1 MTGKDLII
9 YILENDLENEP
20 IIENGKFIGLMS
32 VGEAASKLN
41 VGEETVKVWIK
52 FGRLTGITM
61 CGEQYVFRNALFKK
75 LGSEK

>member
-1 MTGKDLII
+1 MTGKDLIM
-9 YILENDLENEP
+9 YILENDLEHEP

-41 VGEETVKVWIK
+41 VGDETIKAWIK
-52 FGRLTGITM
+52 IGRLSGVTIG
-61 CGEQYVFRNALFKK
+61 GEMYIFHNALFKN